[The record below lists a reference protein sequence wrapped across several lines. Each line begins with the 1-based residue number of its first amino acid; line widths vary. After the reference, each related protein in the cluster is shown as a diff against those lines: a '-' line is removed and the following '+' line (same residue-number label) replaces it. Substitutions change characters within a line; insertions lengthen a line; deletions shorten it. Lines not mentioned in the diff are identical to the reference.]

1 MNWIVILKA
10 TITIM
15 VISSDITDFLNPWSD
30 GMNNETSEYQYIWVN
45 SLQRECTFWMKFVR
59 ILWSKSKKSIRQ
71 PGRAIHYITQFSPT
85 FASQYDALKVIP
97 LFLEQTQKCQL
108 HFFILKTTWYCLAK
122 SLLSSKSNYTFCTQ

>member
-1 MNWIVILKA
+1 
-10 TITIM
+10 M

-45 SLQRECTFWMKFVR
+45 SLQRDCTFWMKFVR

-71 PGRAIHYITQFSPT
+71 PGRAIQFITQFSPT

-97 LFLEQTQKCQL
+97 LIFRTNAEMPAAFTNIVDYL
-108 HFFILKTTWYCLAK
+108 IL
-122 SLLSSKSNYTFCTQ
+122 FG